1 MIPIIPVD
9 LNITLNTTV
18 CTVCLNVYNDI
29 NEFFLQL
36 TQGENKRV
44 CMDIVD
50 SVRWR
55 KHSSIDSIKSLIYL
69 DEYNEIIVE

>member
-50 SVRWR
+50 SVR
-55 KHSSIDSIKSLIYL
+55 
-69 DEYNEIIVE
+69 